1 MGVPPRGLTLNP
13 LNSIMTTKPSSM
25 TLGILAS
32 ILAALLFTLMDV
44 SAKAVS
50 YLGTGELTFVRGLVG
65 LFFLPLI
72 AAREALPLFSG
83 KDRLLLH
90 TRGIFGG
97 MGILLFFFCLKGL
110 TLGDAE
116 ILVQLAASFMC
127 ILSPIFLKTTPAGN
141 VRFWLFIIAAG
152 AAVVLKV
159 WDYSSFNGYALI
171 GVVSAFCSACAYT
184 CIGRLNEKGGHSG
197 GEIVFYFQF
206 YSMAGGL
213 LLMLGHDFQ
222 MPDAAE
228 CLWLFALSFSAI
240 FAQACFTWGATHI
253 HPMIVTFVMYTGV
266 LFHIVAG
273 WALWGEVLTPASWIG
288 GALIVAGSGMLLWK
302 SKGS

>member
-1 MGVPPRGLTLNP
+1 
-13 LNSIMTTKPSSM
+13 M

-72 AAREALPLFSG
+72 AKRESLPLFSG

-116 ILVQLAASFMC
+116 ILVQLAAFFMC
-127 ILSPIFLKTTPAGN
+127 ILSPIFLKTTPHGQ
-141 VRFWLFIIAAG
+141 VR
-152 AAVVLKV
+152 V
-159 WDYSSFNGYALI
+159 
-171 GVVSAFCSACAYT
+171 
-184 CIGRLNEKGGHSG
+184 
-197 GEIVFYFQF
+197 
-206 YSMAGGL
+206 
-213 LLMLGHDFQ
+213 
-222 MPDAAE
+222 
-228 CLWLFALSFSAI
+228 
-240 FAQACFTWGATHI
+240 
-253 HPMIVTFVMYTGV
+253 
-266 LFHIVAG
+266 
-273 WALWGEVLTPASWIG
+273 
-288 GALIVAGSGMLLWK
+288 
-302 SKGS
+302 

>member
-1 MGVPPRGLTLNP
+1 
-13 LNSIMTTKPSSM
+13 M

-72 AAREALPLFSG
+72 AKRESLPLFSG

-116 ILVQLAASFMC
+116 ILVQLAAFFMC
-127 ILSPIFLKTTPAGN
+127 ILSPIFLKTTPHGQ
-141 VRFWLFIIAAG
+141 VRVWLFIIAAG
-152 AAVVLKV
+152 AAVVLRV
-159 WDYSSFNGYALI
+159 WDYSSFNVYALVGI
-171 GVVSAFCSACAYT
+171 VSAFCSACAYT

-213 LLMLGHDFQ
+213 LLMLGEDLQ
-222 MPDAAE
+222 IPDAAE

-240 FAQACFTWGATHI
+240 FAQVCFTWGATHI

-273 WALWGEVLTPASWIG
+273 WALWGEVLTMASWIG

>member
-1 MGVPPRGLTLNP
+1 
-13 LNSIMTTKPSSM
+13 MTTKPSSM

-72 AAREALPLFSG
+72 AKRESLPLFSG

-116 ILVQLAASFMC
+116 ILVQLAAFFMC
-127 ILSPIFLKTTPAGN
+127 ILSPIFLATTPSGQ
-141 VRFWLFIIAAG
+141 VRVWLFIIALG
-152 AAVVLKV
+152 AAVVLRI
-159 WDYSSFNGYALI
+159 WDYSSFNGYALVGI
-171 GVVSAFCSACAYT
+171 VSAFCSACAYT

-213 LLMLGHDFQ
+213 LLMLGEDLRI
-222 MPDAAE
+222 PDAAE

-240 FAQACFTWGATHI
+240 FAQVCFTWGGDA
-253 HPMIVTFVMYTGV
+253 HPSDDRHLRHVHRRPLSYRGG
-266 LFHIVAG
+266 L
-273 WALWGEVLTPASWIG
+273 
-288 GALIVAGSGMLLWK
+288 GALGRGPDHGILDRRRAHRSRKRDAIVEIEGELVSGVWWLVARD
-302 SKGS
+302 

>member
-1 MGVPPRGLTLNP
+1 MGVPPHGLTLNL
-13 LNSIMTTKPSSM
+13 LNPIMTTKPSSM

-72 AAREALPLFSG
+72 AKRESLPLFSG

-116 ILVQLAASFMC
+116 ILVQLAAFFMC
-127 ILSPIFLKTTPAGN
+127 ILSPIFLKTTPSGQ
-141 VRFWLFIIAAG
+141 VR
-152 AAVVLKV
+152 V
-159 WDYSSFNGYALI
+159 
-171 GVVSAFCSACAYT
+171 
-184 CIGRLNEKGGHSG
+184 
-197 GEIVFYFQF
+197 
-206 YSMAGGL
+206 
-213 LLMLGHDFQ
+213 
-222 MPDAAE
+222 
-228 CLWLFALSFSAI
+228 
-240 FAQACFTWGATHI
+240 
-253 HPMIVTFVMYTGV
+253 
-266 LFHIVAG
+266 
-273 WALWGEVLTPASWIG
+273 
-288 GALIVAGSGMLLWK
+288 
-302 SKGS
+302 